1 MRQIIHQYIA
11 SVTYSIHLSL
21 TSIRPSPVSTEH
33 SEVIT
38 KSRGTSEMFDF
49 LLSYSPINFDSMI
62 LLSQN
67 FPIMELFLIIF
78 IGLLI
83 IFIINSIIYVI
94 GLINKK
100 LSLKINNFINFYI
113 NIVEKEI
120 MGLSM
125 LMRIGICLF
134 LFFASYNYSIA
145 FTEITPIIFYISL
158 YFLGILFL
166 TVLLIPFYLLFSY
179 GAYFIAYVKGGS
191 LKKSILFEFLADSL
205 NLLSFFLRINIQFIR
220 IALILFM
227 FILYDEQYYSMVY
240 PWYNTSNL
248 NSNLNNFSDY
258 LYYYTSMI
266 LIIILRGL
274 YELAHFWV
282 IFFMQSTVF
291 ALIITMLIQFL
302 YTMYLVKN
310 LIIFFNKFRK

>member
-1 MRQIIHQYIA
+1 MKNIIHQYI
-11 SVTYSIHLSL
+11 SSITYSIYLNM
-21 TSIRPSPVSTEH
+21 TSYNQSPTPAVQPTTS
-33 SEVIT
+33 T
-38 KSRGTSEMFDF
+38 KSCNTSEMFDF

-62 LLSQN
+62 LLSRS
-67 FPIMELFLIIF
+67 FPIMELSVIIF

-94 GLINKK
+94 GFFNKK
-100 LSLKINNFINFYI
+100 LGLKINNFINFYL

-125 LMRIGICLF
+125 LIRIGICLF

-191 LKKSILFEFLADSL
+191 LKKNILFEFLADSL

-227 FILYDEQYYSMVY
+227 FILYDEQYYSMIY

-258 LYYYTSMI
+258 LYYYTSII